1 MAASSIPKRYSKIPT
16 ADRKWNY
23 SHSIV
28 LGGLLEI
35 S

>member
-1 MAASSIPKRYSKIPT
+1 MATSNIPETLAKILR
-16 ADRKWNY
+16 ADRKWNH